1 MGTRGRIIIK
11 HKLKEYHYFVS
22 HDSYFCGLGKLLTE
36 IIIQYLNNSLNDDEL
51 FDLLANKDYDLI
63 EEFNDERGIPIWRM
77 EEYEYIIDI
86 MGKTFSS
93 HDLNNDNEL
102 EFTFNDLLTYHDW
115 YKLMSHIKHIKK

>member
-1 MGTRGRIIIK
+1 M
-11 HKLKEYHYFVS
+11 
-22 HDSYFCGLGKLLTE
+22 TE